1 MLNRIA
7 RELPK
12 LTDAVVRTELGNL
25 PSYDVTE
32 TGAADTVRRAEARF
46 KRAGRTSS
54 GRTTGAR

>member
-1 MLNRIA
+1 MLNRIT

-12 LTDAVVRTELGNL
+12 LTDAVVRAELGNP

-32 TGAADTVRRAEARF
+32 TGVADTVRRAEARF

-54 GRTTGAR
+54 TRTTGAR